1 MKQNR
6 FFASLRMTV
15 ALIVLLASGLSA
27 FAAST
32 FTVSNPTGSTFR
44 ITRTGNTSVAET
56 IDWRVVSL
64 SAIAG
69 IHFTGYNGN
78 YSGTVTFNVNDTYKD
93 VPISEPTL
101 DDNYYKYQTG
111 SDRSYRFEVLDRNGD
126 ILSSCDRTITSGLSQ
141 FSAAKVSNSVTNLV
155 TMSNGNFSSGMS
167 SSKYLDVS
175 YTPPSGDVQGSKQD
189 LPGYVLIDDS
199 YDYAQKPATVSTSSL
214 INSTGASAS
223 YLNSQSYKIYATV
236 CFTEKERDDG
246 YQYLQIIAGNSAA
259 SYDTGAD
266 PNGQVNNPSN
276 SIYKVCF
283 EFADNSNA
291 EGKIYFPHRGTTSSE
306 FSNSNGVLHQQK
318 YKSGYDGNGA
328 VILPVTTSYITT
340 RFDAGGDND
349 DTWGYKDFFVRMALR
364 DNTAPTVLNNYK
376 VSGGRHQ
383 KGNTIYVSVPFK
395 EIVTVTGT
403 PTLASNWGTLS
414 YIAGSGSNV
423 LTFMGIIDPTDNNAF
438 SVSSFS
444 LNGGTIKDLAG
455 NSFSGSISHDFGTT
469 LDSDYVW
476 STSNFNSLNDGSY
489 EIYTT
494 LDLRHLALMVNSG
507 NNNCSGLTFKQ
518 THDITYS
525 HTTNWNNSSSQ
536 ENNYTAIGTDGH
548 SFQGTFDGQDHTIS
562 GIRIYRGGSNLADRY
577 QGLFGDISG
586 GIVRAVNL
594 ADARITGFA
603 SVGGIAGQ
611 IFDAT
616 VEDCTVAANV
626 CIHAVLGSSYY
637 HGGIVGNSQGT
648 VQRCLSRA
656 RLTVTDASNCMY
668 YGAIVGQNSYNA
680 VKDCIAIGATV
691 PDISS
696 YRGAI
701 IGYGNILGGTYVVQ
715 RNYYRACT
723 VAGVENA
730 TGVGVGYDKNTT
742 SPHDVTANQGA
753 LPLYSLTLPNGVTL
767 VRSASATLPG
777 TGNATYTTGADIDGT
792 PYAFDGAT
800 LNLSYTGAAA
810 ALGYKIAVYVNGV
823 LATDNGNGTYTATMP
838 AADATVTTA
847 QVPIPWSG
855 SGNSANDPYLIE
867 YPSQLDLLAT
877 NVNAGNNYSGKYF
890 ALKND
895 ITYSHTTNWNN
906 SSSTENNY
914 TAIGTSANRFCGT
927 FDGRDFTISGI
938 RIYKSGNTDA
948 DCYLGLFGAIG
959 SNGVV
964 KGVTLAD
971 IRITGGN
978 YVGGIVGFSNS
989 ATVEDCNVAAD
1000 VCIHTVQYGNYHG
1013 GIVGHHDGTVQRC
1026 FSSATLTIANVS
1038 SKMYYG
1044 SIAGECTSNTKVID
1058 CLAIGATVPNIF
1070 FAGAITGQN
1079 NGKFTRNYYR
1089 ACTVA
1094 GTANAT
1100 GVGVGPDDINGS
1112 RQDVTKNQG
1121 ALALYSLTLPS
1132 GVALD
1137 RTASATLPG
1146 TGNAT
1151 YTTGAD
1157 IDGAPYAFEGAELS
1171 LSYTGD
1177 AAAEGYSIALY
1188 VNGVQATDN
1197 GNGTYIATM
1206 PAADANV
1213 TVGQT
1218 PILSYFWGPND
1229 GDSEDHPYT
1238 ITTTAGLDLLAT
1250 LVNAGNDFSGKFFE
1264 LANDITYTHTSN
1276 WNDANSTENNYTA
1289 IGGYTKTFN
1298 GTFDGK
1304 GYTVSGIRIYKNGTG
1319 NTAGFQGLFGNAG
1332 SNSTVKNLTIS
1343 DVRITG
1349 RNSVGGVAGY
1359 SSGLIENCH
1368 VTATVCI
1375 HAVQSNSDYHGGI
1388 VGQSAAQNRGCT
1400 SSVKLTIKD
1409 GITGCYSYGGIVGYK
1424 HDGFIRECLSIG
1436 VSLPSVTQ
1444 VGAIAGLSYLNSS
1457 IVKNFFHD
1465 CTIGSSAATV
1475 GYTYNDNDY
1484 STAEWAEPGYTVACA
1499 AGITASASGSIYAS
1513 YDYDGLTVY
1522 QYGDKYGITY
1532 GGIAYYT
1539 AGPTVT
1545 LSGTGSAPAGY
1556 QEPFLG
1562 YSLNGADL
1570 PGNTFEM
1577 TAADA
1582 TVTARWTVKDFTSG
1596 HAGIEADPYIIYN
1609 KDQLDLLASRVNGG
1623 TNYSGKFIKLGAD
1636 IAYDPDDLDV
1646 NGENYTPIG
1655 GYYESTIRSFSGSF
1669 DGDGHTV
1676 SGIRINKTGSGAPD
1690 NRKGL
1695 FGAITNA
1702 VIKNLTV
1709 SDTRITANSNLGGI
1723 VGKNSGGTVENCH
1736 ATNSVSIISSD
1747 GIRFGG
1753 IVGDNSD
1760 SGTIRG
1766 CTSAAIVSG
1775 GSTSAISGGIAGFN
1789 PSSSI
1794 IEHCLA
1800 IGTSVTVGGGSG
1812 QKRGGAIVGCN
1823 SYDSG
1828 NYCAILNHNYYYG
1841 STVTIGNKSYTNNIG
1856 AGNLANGTFN
1866 CTDVNSATI
1875 LGNDYTDCAVLAI
1888 TSTTKPA
1895 EIGAQIATYSNGLTV
1910 YEHGAYYNGTYYLRH
1925 DLAGTAEALTLVQ
1938 GTKDGVSAYWGTY
1951 FDSTTNYE
1959 LSEGAAA
1966 YTLGTDF
1973 KLYRL
1978 GTNGRTIPKNTAV
1991 VIIATSASVTL
2002 VPAGTGDLSITDH
2015 ATGGN
2020 ILVGNDADTSYPTI
2034 YVLSVNAGEIG
2045 FRKLSTGTL
2054 PAHKAGYKPQAGM
2067 QDYDKQGNQ
2076 EW

>member
-1 MKQNR
+1 MKQIR
-6 FFASLRMTV
+6 FFASLRMTIGMLRMTV

-69 IHFTGYNGN
+69 VHFTGYNGN
-78 YSGTVTFNVNDTYKD
+78 YSGQVTFNVNDTYKD
-93 VPISEPTL
+93 VTISESTPG
-101 DDNYYKYQTG
+101 DNAYKYQNG
-111 SDRSYRFEVLDRNGD
+111 SSRSYRFEVLDRNGD

-246 YQYLQIIAGNSAA
+246 YQYLQIIAGNSTA

-383 KGNTIYVSVPFK
+383 KGNTVYVSVAFS

-403 PTLASNWGTLS
+403 PTLASNWGTLR
-414 YIAGSGSNV
+414 YVAGSGSNV
-423 LTFMGIIDPTDNNAF
+423 LTFKGTIDPTDNNPF
-438 SVSSFS
+438 SVSSYS

-455 NSFSGSISHDFGTT
+455 NSFSGSISHSFGTT
-469 LDSDYVW
+469 LDADYAW
-476 STSNFNSLNDGSY
+476 STSDFNSLAANTY
-489 EIYTT
+489 EIASKI
-494 LDLRHLALMVNSG
+494 DLRHLALLVNAAK
-507 NNNCSGLTFKQ
+507 NPCTGLTFQQ
-518 THDITYS
+518 TQDITCDNTYIP
-525 HTTNWNNSSSQ
+525 
-536 ENNYTAIGTDGH
+536 IGYYVSGSDKGPFCGTYDG
-548 SFQGTFDGQDHTIS
+548 DGKTVS
-562 GIRIYRGGSNLADRY
+562 GITVSRTGSTDADNFV
-577 QGLFGDISG
+577 GLFGYVYYNTATDYGTVRNVVLANSTFTGCDFVG
-586 GIVRAVNL
+586 GIVGHNR
-594 ADARITGFA
+594 
-603 SVGGIAGQ
+603 GG
-611 IFDAT
+611 T
-616 VEDCTVAANV
+616 VENCRVESTVTINAGADNS
-626 CIHAVLGSSYY
+626 IR
-637 HGGIVGNSQGT
+637 HGGIVGYNFSSYAKVIGCYSAAVVSNNSKSSCKQYGGIVGYNYGGIVKDCLYAGT
-648 VQRCLSRA
+648 
-656 RLTVTDASNCMY
+656 TVTADTKK
-668 YGAIVGQNSYNA
+668 GAIVGYDDNNDGVFTNNYYTAISLGGVGADGSNSDQDGARRARTVTLGENVVIVGDETAYD
-680 VKDCIAIGATV
+680 VSGLTAIG
-691 PDISS
+691 S
-696 YRGAI
+696 
-701 IGYGNILGGTYVVQ
+701 GNY
-715 RNYYRACT
+715 
-723 VAGVENA
+723 
-730 TGVGVGYDKNTT
+730 
-742 SPHDVTANQGA
+742 A
-753 LPLYSLTLPNGVTL
+753 LQSGSTIYSGESQTLT
-767 VRSASATLPG
+767 
-777 TGNATYTTGADIDGT
+777 
-792 PYAFDGAT
+792 F
-800 LNLSYTGAAA
+800 SYTGDVPV
-810 ALGYKIAVYVNGV
+810 GYNQTYS
-823 LATDNGNGTYTATMP
+823 ATAGTIDGNTLTMP
-838 AADATVTTA
+838 AQNVTVSA
-847 QVPIPWSG
+847 AFPPIPWSG
-855 SGNSANDPYLIE
+855 SGDSANDPYLIE

-877 NVNAGNNYSGKYF
+877 NVNAGNVYQGKYF
-890 ALKND
+890 RQTADLAYDN
-895 ITYSHTTNWNN
+895 
-906 SSSTENNY
+906 TENNY
-914 TAIGTSANRFCGT
+914 VPI
-927 FDGRDFTISGI
+927 GRDINYDFRGTYDGQGKRISGI
-938 RIYKSGNTDA
+938 NRTGNTSSDQYFGIFGFVGQFGKVQNVVLSNSTFTGYNKVGGIAGNCYGTVQNCRVENTVTINAGSNSATSLGGIAGYIGNYSTAKVIGCISTATVSNNGKSG
-948 DCYLGLFGAIG
+948 CYYF
-959 SNGVV
+959 
-964 KGVTLAD
+964 
-971 IRITGGN
+971 
-978 YVGGIVGFSNS
+978 GGIVGYHGSGTIS
-989 ATVEDCNVAAD
+989 DCLYTGSTVIAAD
-1000 VCIHTVQYGNYHG
+1000 DKGAISGYMT
-1013 GIVGHHDGTVQRC
+1013 
-1026 FSSATLTIANVS
+1026 SSATL
-1038 SKMYYG
+1038 
-1044 SIAGECTSNTKVID
+1044 SN
-1058 CLAIGATVPNIF
+1058 
-1070 FAGAITGQN
+1070 
-1079 NGKFTRNYYR
+1079 NYY
-1089 ACTVA
+1089 TNISL
-1094 GTANAT
+1094 G
-1100 GVGVGPDDINGS
+1100 GVRGS
-1112 RQDVTKNQG
+1112 DVEG
-1121 ALALYSLTLPS
+1121 AKALYSLTLPS
-1132 GVALD
+1132 GVTLV

-1157 IDGAPYAFEGAELS
+1157 INGTPYAFEGAELS

-1197 GNGTYIATM
+1197 GNGTYTATM

-1229 GDSEDHPYT
+1229 GDSADHPYT
-1238 ITTTAGLDLLAT
+1238 ISTTAGLDLLAT
-1250 LVNAGNDFSGKFFE
+1250 MVNSGNDYSGKYFE
-1264 LANDITYTHTSN
+1264 LANDITYTHTSD

-1424 HDGFIRECLSIG
+1424 QDGFIRECLSIG

-1484 STAEWAEPGYTVACA
+1484 STAGWAEPSYTVTCA
-1499 AGITASASGSIYAS
+1499 AGITATASGTLYAN

-1532 GGIAYYT
+1532 GGIAYYA

-1582 TVTARWTVKDFTSG
+1582 TVTARWTVIDFETG
-1596 HAGIEADPYIIYN
+1596 HAGTEADPYIIYN
-1609 KDQLDLLASRVNGG
+1609 KDQLNLLAEHVNSVL
-1623 TNYSGKFIKLGAD
+1623 NYSSGKYFKLGAD
-1636 IAYDPDDLDV
+1636 IDYDGTE
-1646 NGENYTPIG
+1646 NNYTPIG
-1655 GYYESTIRSFSGSF
+1655 QSTTRFFKGTF
-1669 DGDGHTV
+1669 DGDGHTIN
-1676 SGIRINKTGSGAPD
+1676 GINITGEED
-1690 NRKGL
+1690 RRGL
-1695 FGAITNA
+1695 FGRIEGGT
-1702 VIKNLTV
+1702 VKNVTLSSSSISGAKFVGGIVGQLSNSGTV
-1709 SDTRITANSNLGGI
+1709 TGCRVENTVTIASGGRNSEYLGGI
-1723 VGKNSGGTVENCH
+1723 VGQLSKSCTVTGC
-1736 ATNSVSIISSD
+1736 ISSATVTSN
-1747 GIRFGG
+1747 GYSSCKYYGG
-1753 IVGDNSD
+1753 IVGYGNSN
-1760 SGTIRG
+1760 
-1766 CTSAAIVSG
+1766 
-1775 GSTSAISGGIAGFN
+1775 STVQN
-1789 PSSSI
+1789 
-1794 IEHCLA
+1794 CLA
-1800 IGTSVTVGGGSG
+1800 IGCNITGSFA
-1812 QKRGGAIVGCN
+1812 GAIVGDN
-1823 SYDSG
+1823 TGTFS
-1828 NYCAILNHNYYYG
+1828 NNYY
-1841 STVTIGNKSYTNNIG
+1841 
-1856 AGNLANGTFN
+1856 AN
-1866 CTDVNSATI
+1866 CTVYGTSINKGYYNGDITD
-1875 LGNDYTDCAVLAI
+1875 NDGAVRAVS
-1888 TSTTKPA
+1888 STTKPA
-1895 EIGAQIATYSNGLTV
+1895 EIGAQIASYSGGLTV

-1925 DLAGTAEALTLVQ
+1925 DLAGTAEPLTLVQ

-1973 KLYRL
+1973 KLYRM

-1991 VIIATSASVTL
+1991 VIIATSADASL
-2002 VPAGTGDLSITDH
+2002 VAAGTGDLGITDH
-2015 ATGGN
+2015 ASGGN
-2020 ILVGNDADTSYPTI
+2020 ILVGNDTPTSYSTI
-2034 YVLSVNAGEIG
+2034 YVLSLSAGEVG